1 MLPSPLAKTILP
13 LGIQEKLLTV
23 VSFVVICLARVTSP
37 PDANT
42 QILKTGVF
50 TADDAKSIVKLLAAG
65 NDAQVQFAVNGL
77 RSRFLSKIADTEE
90 RKILVYLLARFVKS
104 FHFLTC
110 FFTYSPT
117 IGEFA
122 VFAEYVGPQL
132 IKQGSVSEL
141 MKQIRQTEVV
151 KAAVQFQGEV
161 HSAGTVKLK
170 SGKGM
175 KSAGPPPNKVSVQ
188 DMITEIRATFNIS
201 DEEALYIKEVTEE
214 KTKDP
219 SIQATVKAHQ
229 EDRIYL
235 EGPFQGQVNGQIQA
249 AYAERG
255 RYDELGDAKYTDPGA
270 IFDIMSIT
278 VIRHNLQPVAS
289 VGG

>member
-1 MLPSPLAKTILP
+1 
-13 LGIQEKLLTV
+13 
-23 VSFVVICLARVTSP
+23 
-37 PDANT
+37 
-42 QILKTGVF
+42 
-50 TADDAKSIVKLLAAG
+50 
-65 NDAQVQFAVNGL
+65 
-77 RSRFLSKIADTEE
+77 
-90 RKILVYLLARFVKS
+90 
-104 FHFLTC
+104 
-110 FFTYSPT
+110 
-117 IGEFA
+117 
-122 VFAEYVGPQL
+122 
-132 IKQGSVSEL
+132 

-170 SGKGM
+170 SGKGI
-175 KSAGPPPNKVSVQ
+175 KSAGPPPKKVSVQ
-188 DMITEIRATFNIS
+188 DMITEIRATFNIT

-229 EDRIYL
+229 EDRVYL

-255 RYDELGDAKYTDPGA
+255 RYDELGDVKYTDPGA

-278 VIRHNLQPVAS
+278 VIHHNLQPVHA
-289 VGG
+289 